1 MLSLV
6 SISSQVISLT
16 TQRLHILQYYIF
28 YSQKAQFKAIIS
40 FSKVHVHHVKI
51 SWLNMQFAVMNSS
64 SYNFMISYY
73 NGNRDIILKSLA
85 KY

>member
-16 TQRLHILQYYIF
+16 TQEIIHFAILNF
-28 YSQKAQFKAIIS
+28 YSQKTQFKAIIS
-40 FSKVHVHHVKI
+40 FSKAHVHHVKI
-51 SWLNMQFAVMNSS
+51 TWLNMQFATMNSS
-64 SYNFMISYY
+64 SHNFMISYY
-73 NGNRDIILKSLA
+73 NGNRDIILKTLP